1 VCGIG
6 GWLGRGNLD
15 PDTSGRMMAAL
26 RHRGPDAT
34 GCRSWPEATLVHARL
49 SIIDL
54 ASTGAQPMGNEDGTV
69 WIVFNGEIYNHREHR
84 RRLEAKGHV
93 FRGHSDSEILPH
105 LYEEEGADMVAAL
118 RGMFA
123 FALYDSR
130 RRRLLLARDRFGIK
144 PLFYASGAGRLGF
157 ASEIN
162 ALRVLPG
169 IDDRPDRQAI
179 YDFAALTYIPAPQT
193 FYSGIRSL
201 EPGELLEAELDGE
214 LVQWAVR
221 HYHRWTI
228 APDSSLTLDEAIDRA
243 DRLLEKAV
251 QSQLE
256 SDVPLGSLLSGGIDS
271 SLVSEAAQRGIPG
284 GVKTFNVSF
293 ADSGYDETWA
303 ALEVARSIG
312 SQHQTLRMDSMPG
325 SWEHVTGV
333 LRHSGQPFA
342 DTSIFAVGGI
352 SHLMRQHVTV
362 ALSGDGGD
370 EAFGGYE
377 SYLRIQKIVS
387 WQSLPLAARRAGV
400 LGARALARMGVTS
413 ESLPQR
419 IRELSEADD
428 VEILE
433 TLQCWVRAEE
443 RAQLSRAEGLL
454 PVRRL
459 FEPQWEYRLPRKASR
474 LERLSAHNTEINV
487 RLRLPNDYL
496 FKVDMAAMRSGLE
509 VRVPFLDEDL
519 FDFGMTLPHR
529 LRVDGVLCKRV
540 LREIAGRRLP
550 SAVAKKPKMGFSI
563 PVDSWVTAEFK
574 SRLRDHLLGASSKL
588 SEYFRPEVYRPM
600 VEAFCDGRGWPGVS
614 RAGLYHRVIVL
625 LATQIALE

>member
-1 VCGIG
+1 MCGIA
-6 GWLGRGNLD
+6 GWLGRGEPD
-15 PDTSGRMMAAL
+15 PDLAARMMAAL

-34 GCRSWPEATLVHARL
+34 GCRSWPEAALVHTRL

-54 ASTGAQPMGNEDGTV
+54 ASTGAQPMGNENGTV

-84 RRLEAKGHV
+84 QRLEARGHV
-93 FRGHSDSEILPH
+93 FRGHSDAEILPH
-105 LYEEEGADMVAAL
+105 LYEEEGADLFAGL

-123 FALYDSR
+123 IAIYDSQ
-130 RRRLLLARDRFGIK
+130 RRRLLLGRDRFGIK
-144 PLFYASGAGRLGF
+144 PLFYAADAGHLGF

-162 ALRVLPG
+162 ALRLLPWV
-169 IDDRPDRQAI
+169 DDRPDRQAI

-193 FYSGIRSL
+193 FYAGIRSL
-201 EPGELLEAELDGE
+201 EPGELLEAEFDGE
-214 LVQWAVR
+214 AVEWTVR
-221 HYHRWTI
+221 RYHRWSI
-228 APDSSLTLDEAIDRA
+228 APDQSLTLDGAIDRA

-271 SLVSEAAQRGIPG
+271 SLVSEAAQRGVPG

-293 ADSGYDETWA
+293 ADSAYDETWA

-312 SQHQTLRMDSMPG
+312 SQHQTLHMDAMPG
-325 SWEHVTGV
+325 SWEHVTGL
-333 LRHSGQPFA
+333 LRHAGQPFA
-342 DTSIFAVGGI
+342 DTSIFAVSGI
-352 SHLMRQHVTV
+352 SHLMRKHVTV

-377 SYLRIQKIVS
+377 SYLRIQKILT
-387 WQSLPLAARRAGV
+387 WQSLPVAARRAGV
-400 LGARALARMGVTS
+400 LGARALARMAVMS
-413 ESLPQR
+413 ERLPQR

-428 VEILE
+428 VGILD
-433 TLQCWVRAEE
+433 TLQCWVRADE
-443 RAQLSRAEGLL
+443 RAQLSRADGLL

-459 FEPQWEYRLPRKASR
+459 FEPQWEYRFPRKASR

-496 FKVDMAAMRSGLE
+496 FKVDMASMRDGLE

-529 LRVDGVLCKRV
+529 LRVHGALCKRV

-550 SAVAKKPKMGFSI
+550 AAVARKPKMGFSI

-574 SRLRDHLLGASSKL
+574 SRLRDYLLGPSSKL
-588 SEYFRPEVYRPM
+588 SEYFWPDVYRPM

>member
-1 VCGIG
+1 VCGIA
-6 GWLGRGNLD
+6 GWLGRGEPD
-15 PDTSGRMMAAL
+15 PDLAARMMAAL

-34 GCRSWPEATLVHARL
+34 GCRSWPEAALVHTRL

-84 RRLEAKGHV
+84 QRLEARGHV
-93 FRGHSDSEILPH
+93 FRGHSDAEILPH
-105 LYEEEGADMVAAL
+105 LYEEEGANLVAVL

-123 FALYDSR
+123 FAIYDSR

-144 PLFYASGAGRLGF
+144 PLFYTADAGRLGF

-162 ALRVLPG
+162 ALRLLPG
-169 IDDRPDRQAI
+169 VDDRPDRQAI

-193 FYSGIRSL
+193 FYAGIRSL
-201 EPGELLEAELDGE
+201 EPGELLEAEFDGE
-214 LVQWAVR
+214 AVEWTVR
-221 HYHRWTI
+221 RYHRWSI
-228 APDSSLTLDEAIDRA
+228 APDPSLTLDGAIDRA

-271 SLVSEAAQRGIPG
+271 SLVSEAAQRGVPG

-293 ADSGYDETWA
+293 ADSAYDETWA

-312 SQHQTLRMDSMPG
+312 SQHQTLHMDAMPG
-325 SWEHVTGV
+325 SWEHVTGL
-333 LRHSGQPFA
+333 LRHAGQPFA
-342 DTSIFAVGGI
+342 DTSIFAVSSI
-352 SHLMRQHVTV
+352 SRLMRKHVTV

-377 SYLRIQKIVS
+377 SYLRIQKILT
-387 WQSLPLAARRAGV
+387 WQSLPVAARRAGV
-400 LGARALARMGVTS
+400 LGARALARMAVMS
-413 ESLPQR
+413 ERLPQR

-428 VEILE
+428 VGILD
-433 TLQCWVRAEE
+433 TLQCWVRADE
-443 RAQLSRAEGLL
+443 RAQLSRADGLL

-459 FEPQWEYRLPRKASR
+459 FEPQWEYRFPRKASR

-496 FKVDMAAMRSGLE
+496 FKVDMASMRDGLE

-529 LRVDGVLCKRV
+529 LRVDGALCKRV

-550 SAVAKKPKMGFSI
+550 AAVARKPKMGFSI

-574 SRLRDHLLGASSKL
+574 SRLRDYLLGPSSKL
-588 SEYFRPEVYRPM
+588 PEYFWPDVYRPM
-600 VEAFCDGRGWPGVS
+600 VEAFCDGRGWPEVS